1 MKINRKHLDEI
12 QFARAIAIFAVL
24 AVHATSTGVGFT
36 EHSSPAFSIYT
47 FFNYAGKL
55 GTPTFIFLSSFI
67 LFYTYYHR
75 ELTMDLF
82 KKFYK
87 KRMLYILVP
96 YLVFSIL
103 YFGISSY
110 LNTTV
115 GVPFVASE
123 ALPNFLKAFFTGDAF
138 FHLYFVFVSVQLYLM
153 FPFILYLFQRFS
165 FIRRFAI
172 PIGIIIQWTWV
183 IINSEIIQYSNKA
196 TISLSYFMFYFLGA
210 FLGVYYERVAA
221 WIFNWRKSWPGL
233 ALIFLAYLSMV
244 IFYVRINYLTLTG
257 QASFSNRL
265 HEFAWST
272 HAFTA
277 AMTLFILVHLMRLW
291 KMPGIKNFLTEIGT
305 VSFGFYLIHP
315 LFLLILRQM
324 LPSGD
329 GMLFH
334 LWQLA
339 TMVITFFASWFIV
352 RLFFDFVPHSW
363 IVFGKGN
370 KLFGQVKTGKAYD
383 N

>member
-1 MKINRKHLDEI
+1 MKTNRKHLDEI

-24 AVHATSTGVGFT
+24 AVHATSTGVGLT

-75 ELTMDLF
+75 ELTLDLF

-87 KRMLYILVP
+87 KRMLFILVP

-103 YFGISSY
+103 YFCIASY

-123 ALPNFLKAFFTGDAF
+123 ALPNFLTAFFTGDAF

-153 FPFILYLFQRFS
+153 FPFILYLFQRFA
-165 FIRRFAI
+165 FVRRFAI
-172 PIGIIIQWTWV
+172 PLGIIIQWTWV
-183 IINSEIIQYSNKA
+183 IINSEIIQYPNKA

-210 FLGVYYERVAA
+210 YLGVYYERVSA

-233 ALIFLAYLSMV
+233 AAVFAAYLFMMV
-244 IFYVRINYLTLTG
+244 FYVRINYLTLTG
-257 QASFSNRL
+257 EASFSNRL

-272 HAFTA
+272 HALTA
-277 AMTLFILVHLMRLW
+277 AATLFIFVHLMRLW

-334 LWQLA
+334 AWQLA
-339 TMVITFFASWFIV
+339 TMAITFLASWSIV

-370 KLFGQVKTGKAYD
+370 KLFGRVKAGKVYE

>member
-1 MKINRKHLDEI
+1 MTINRKHLDEI

-24 AVHATSTGVGFT
+24 AVHASSTGVGGT
-36 EHSSPAFSIYT
+36 LHSSTALRIYT

-75 ELTMDLF
+75 KLTMDLF

-87 KRMLYILVP
+87 KRMLFILVP
-96 YLVFSIL
+96 YLVFSVF

-115 GVPFVASE
+115 GVPFVPSD
-123 ALPNFLKAFFTGDAF
+123 ALPAFLTAFFTGDAF

-153 FPFILYLFQRFS
+153 FPLILYLFQRFA
-165 FIRRFAI
+165 FVRRFAI
-172 PIGIIIQWTWV
+172 PLGIAIQWCWV
-183 IINSEIIQYSNKA
+183 FANSEIFQVAQKGSV
-196 TISLSYFMFYFLGA
+196 SLSYFMFYFFGA
-210 FLGVYYERVAA
+210 FLGVYYERISE
-221 WIFNWRKSWPGL
+221 WILDWRKSLPGL
-233 ALIFLAYLSMV
+233 LAIFAAYLFMV
-244 IFYVRINYLTLTG
+244 VFYVRINYLTLTG
-257 QASFSNRL
+257 QGEFSTKL

-277 AMTLFILVHLMRLW
+277 AASLFIFVHLMRLW
-291 KMPGIKNFLTEIGT
+291 KMPRIKNFLTEIGT

-329 GMLFH
+329 AMIFH

-339 TMVITFFASWFIV
+339 TMVITFFGSWFIV

-363 IVFGKGN
+363 VVFGKGN
-370 KLFGQVKTGKAYD
+370 KLFGQMKAGSVAK
-383 N
+383 

>member
-24 AVHATSTGVGFT
+24 AVHASSTGVGFT
-36 EHSSPAFSIYT
+36 EHTSAAFSIYT

-75 ELTMDLF
+75 DLTMKLF
-82 KKFYK
+82 KNFYK

-96 YLVFSIL
+96 YLVFSL
-103 YFGISSY
+103 FYFGISSY
-110 LNTTV
+110 MNAQV
-115 GVPFVASE
+115 GVPFVPSE
-123 ALPNFLKAFFTGDAF
+123 ALLNFVVAFFNGDAY
-138 FHLYFVFVSVQLYLM
+138 FHLYFVYVSVQLYLM
-153 FPFILYLFQRFS
+153 FPLILYLFKRFA
-165 FIRRFAI
+165 FVRRFAI
-172 PIGIIIQWTWV
+172 PIGIAIQWAWV
-183 IINSEIIQYSNKA
+183 IANSEIFQIVQKGS
-196 TISLSYFMFYFLGA
+196 ISLSYFMFYFFGA
-210 FLGVYYERVAA
+210 FLGVYYERISG
-221 WIFNWRKSWPGL
+221 WILDWRRSLPGL
-233 ALIFLAYLSMV
+233 AAIFAAYFFM
-244 IFYVRINYLTLTG
+244 IFFYVRINYLTLTG
-257 QASFSNRL
+257 QESFSSRL

-277 AMTLFILVHLMRLW
+277 AASLFIFVHLMRFW
-291 KMPGIKNFLTEIGT
+291 KIPRIKRFLTEVGT

-324 LPSGD
+324 LPSGEA
-329 GMLFH
+329 LIFH
-334 LWQLA
+334 SWQLA
-339 TMVITFFASWFIV
+339 TMFLTFFGSWLIV

-370 KLFGQVKTGKAYD
+370 KLFRQVKA
-383 N
+383 

>member
-1 MKINRKHLDEI
+1 MINRKHLDEI

-24 AVHATSTGVGFT
+24 AVHSTSTGVGFT
-36 EHSSPAFSIYT
+36 EHSSAAFSIYT

-75 ELTMDLF
+75 KLTVDLF

-96 YLVFSIL
+96 YLVFSIF
-103 YFGISSY
+103 YFAISSY

-115 GVPFVASE
+115 GVPFISSE
-123 ALPNFLKAFFTGDAF
+123 ALPNFLIAFFTGDAF

-153 FPFILYLFQRFS
+153 FPFILYLFQRFAV
-165 FIRRFAI
+165 IRRFAI
-172 PIGIIIQWTWV
+172 PIGILIQWTWV
-183 IINSEIIQYSNKA
+183 TLNSEIFQYANKSS
-196 TISLSYFMFYFLGA
+196 ISLSYFMFYFFGA
-210 FLGVYYERVAA
+210 FLGVYYEKISE
-221 WIFNWRKSWPGL
+221 WILDWRKSWPGL
-233 ALIFLAYLSMV
+233 TTVFIAYLSMV
-244 IFYVRINYLTLTG
+244 FIYVSINYLTLTS
-257 QASFSNRL
+257 QASFSNRI

-277 AMTLFILVHLMRLW
+277 AAALFIFVHLMRLW
-291 KMPGIKNFLTEIGT
+291 KLPRIKYFLTEIGT

-315 LFLLILRQM
+315 FFLLLLRQL

-329 GMLFH
+329 PLIFH
-334 LWQLA
+334 AWQLIS
-339 TMVITFFASWFIV
+339 MVVTFFASWLIV
-352 RLFFDFVPHSW
+352 RTFFDFVPHSW

-370 KLFGQVKTGKAYD
+370 KIFRQLKT
-383 N
+383 

>member
-1 MKINRKHLDEI
+1 MSINRKHLDEI
-12 QFARAIAIFAVL
+12 QFARAIALFAVL
-24 AVHATSTGVGFT
+24 AVHASSTGVGFT
-36 EHSSPAFSIYT
+36 EHSSAAFSIYT

-75 ELTMDLF
+75 KLTMELF

-96 YLVFSIL
+96 YLVFSVF
-103 YFGISSY
+103 YFGLSSY
-110 LNTTV
+110 MNTAV
-115 GVPFVASE
+115 GVPFVA
-123 ALPNFLKAFFTGDAF
+123 ANVLPEFLAAFFRGDAY

-153 FPFILYLFQRFS
+153 FPLILYLFQRFS

-172 PIGIIIQWTWV
+172 PLGILIQWAWV
-183 IINSEIIQYSNKA
+183 FANSEIFQVAQKGSV
-196 TISLSYFMFYFLGA
+196 SLSYFMFYFFGA
-210 FLGVYYERVAA
+210 FLGVYYEKISE
-221 WIFNWRKSWPGL
+221 WILDWRKSLPGL
-233 ALIFLAYLSMV
+233 LAVFAAYFFMIF
-244 IFYVRINYLTLTG
+244 FYVRINYLTLTG
-257 QASFSNRL
+257 QEAFSTKL

-277 AMTLFILVHLMRLW
+277 AAALFIFIHLMRFW
-291 KMPGIKNFLTEIGT
+291 NMPKIKSFLTEIGT

-315 LFLLILRQM
+315 LFLLILRSM
-324 LPSGD
+324 LPSGEAWI
-329 GMLFH
+329 FH

-339 TMVITFFASWFIV
+339 TMVITFFASWLLV

-363 IVFGKGN
+363 VVFGKGN
-370 KLFGQVKTGKAYD
+370 KLFGHVKA
-383 N
+383 

>member
-1 MKINRKHLDEI
+1 MTINRKHLDEI
-12 QFARAIAIFAVL
+12 QFARAIALFAVL
-24 AVHATSTGVGFT
+24 AVHASSTGVGFT

-75 ELTMDLF
+75 KLTMDLF

-96 YLVFSIL
+96 YLVFSIF
-103 YFGISSY
+103 YFGLSSY
-110 LNTTV
+110 MNTTV
-115 GVPFVASE
+115 GVPFVPSE
-123 ALPNFLKAFFTGDAF
+123 ALWNFVVAFFNGDAY

-153 FPFILYLFQRFS
+153 FPLILYLFQRFA

-172 PIGIIIQWTWV
+172 PIGIGIQWTWV
-183 IINSEIIQYSNKA
+183 IANSEIFQIVQKGS
-196 TISLSYFMFYFLGA
+196 ISLSYFMFYFFGA
-210 FLGVYYERVAA
+210 FLGVYYEKISE
-221 WIFNWRKSWPGL
+221 WILNWRKSLPGL
-233 ALIFLAYLSMV
+233 LAFFAAYLFMMF
-244 IFYVRINYLTLTG
+244 FYVRINYLTLTG
-257 QASFSNRL
+257 QEAFSSRL

-277 AMTLFILVHLMRLW
+277 AAALFIFIHLMRLW
-291 KMPGIKNFLTEIGT
+291 KMPGIKKFLTEIGT

-324 LPSGD
+324 LPSGEA
-329 GMLFH
+329 MIFH
-334 LWQLA
+334 AWQLA
-339 TMVITFFASWFIV
+339 TMGITFFASWFIV

-370 KLFGQVKTGKAYD
+370 KLFGHVKA
-383 N
+383 